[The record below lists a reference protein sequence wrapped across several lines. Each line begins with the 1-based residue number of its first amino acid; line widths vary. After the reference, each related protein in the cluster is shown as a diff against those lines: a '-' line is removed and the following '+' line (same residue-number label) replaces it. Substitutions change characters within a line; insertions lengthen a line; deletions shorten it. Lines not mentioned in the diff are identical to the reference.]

1 MRLEE
6 AAWAEVRR
14 LYAESSEPLAA
25 IAARFGIARTTLTN
39 RAKRETWPSRASA
52 PPLEA
57 TTAAGKAKRKVE
69 RTRLTSPKASATKSG
84 NTVTRPSSIALPSRR
99 AQRAVVG
106 RLYRAISLKLELME
120 RRMTNGEERSAQ
132 DEERESRALGTMI
145 RNFEKVTE
153 AVSDFDQT
161 RERSASDAPADRAD
175 AERMR
180 REIAERLERLHAQ
193 ENSGGG
199 SREA

>member
-14 LYAESSEPLAA
+14 LYAEGSEPLTA
-25 IAARFGIARTTLTN
+25 IAGRFGIARATLTN
-39 RAKRETWPSRASA
+39 RAKREAWPSRARA
-52 PPLEA
+52 AAAKTA
-57 TTAAGKAKRKVE
+57 TAQGITKRKVE
-69 RTRLTSPKASATKSG
+69 QLQLASPKASASKSCNQATK
-84 NTVTRPSSIALPSRR
+84 TSSIALPSRR
-99 AQRAVVG
+99 TQRAVVG

-120 RRMTNGEERSAQ
+120 RRMANGEERSAQ

-180 REIAERLERLHAQ
+180 REIAQRLERLHAQ
-193 ENSGGG
+193 GETGGG
-199 SREA
+199 SREP